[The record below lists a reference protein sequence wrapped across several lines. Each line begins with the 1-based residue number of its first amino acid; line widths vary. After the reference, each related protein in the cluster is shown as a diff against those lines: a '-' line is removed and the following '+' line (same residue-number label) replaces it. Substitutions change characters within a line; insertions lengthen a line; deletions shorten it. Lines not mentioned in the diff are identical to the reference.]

1 MAQKKTKKSKKKKHT
16 KRGFILKVILHFIL
30 NYDTRY
36 NIILY
41 AKYGDEIIAAKMMQ
55 RHSLKRLRRIHLK
68 LPQLLL
74 CMI

>member
-16 KRGFILKVILHFIL
+16 KRGFVLKVILLLFLIMIL
-30 NYDTRY
+30 GITLF
-36 NIILY
+36 LY
-41 AKYGDEIIAAKMMQ
+41 AKYGDEIIAAKNVQ
-55 RHSLKRLRRIHLK
+55 RHSLKRLRRIHLR